1 MKKITLFLLTLFF
14 GLFSAQAQETYLF
27 ANRDSCDL
35 YLDIFRPTEGSQTQL
50 DSLQKPT
57 ILFVFGGGFIMGER
71 SGKWN
76 RPWYQLLNDNGY
88 TVVSVDYRLGMKGYK
103 VGKGL
108 AGALKAVDR
117 FQLSQDV
124 GVEDVYSAVAF
135 LAEKRETLGIDPDN
149 IVLAGSSA
157 GAIISLAAEYG
168 IVNGT
173 AKGLPEGFNFKG
185 VMSFAGAIISTSGA
199 PRFQKAPC
207 PILLLHGTADKAVQ
221 YKKMSIAGKGIWG
234 SSWLAKDWEKKGY
247 DNYCIYR
254 FHESSHDVAAYMPY
268 VWDIEKA
275 FLEQNVMQGHARRI
289 DAVVDD
295 ASLPRWGQLS
305 MDDIYSRNK

>member
-1 MKKITLFLLTLFF
+1 MKKILLFLVALFF

-27 ANRDSCDL
+27 AQRDSCEL
-35 YLDIFRPTEGSQTQL
+35 YLDIFRPTEGSPTQL

-76 RPWYQLLNDNGY
+76 RTWYQLLNDNGY

-108 AGALKAVDR
+108 VGALKAVDR

-221 YKKMSIAGKGIWG
+221 YKKLSIAGKGIWG

-275 FLEQNVMQGHARRI
+275 FLEQNVMQGHARHI